1 MNAQR
6 KGFTLIELL
15 VVIAIIALLSTL
27 AIVALNSA
35 RQKSRDAKRIS
46 DIKQVQT
53 ALELYHAD
61 HAAYPTQDPLVVMGS
76 GGAGA
81 MLDAAGLHA
90 AAAASQPVYMGQI
103 PSDPQ
108 NTAPLQ
114 YTYLCTGPTCQ
125 TYNLRFELEADTGAL
140 RDTASDADTRPSCT
154 ATPDGITCI

>member
-1 MNAQR
+1 MNTER

-46 DIKQVQT
+46 DVKQIQT

-61 HAAYPTQDPLVVMGS
+61 HAAYPTQDPAVVMGS

-90 AAAASQPVYMGQI
+90 AAAASQPVYMGQV
-103 PSDPQ
+103 PNDPQ
-108 NTAPLQ
+108 NTAPHQ
-114 YTYLCTGPTCQ
+114 YTYQCAGASCQ
-125 TYNLRFELEADTGAL
+125 SYNVRFELEADTGAL
-140 RDTASDADTRPSCT
+140 RDTASDADSRPTCT
-154 ATPDGITCI
+154 ATPDGITCL